1 MKHVALR
8 VYHYIFISQVGG
20 PFYPV
25 FTGRRD
31 SNQSYYHEVIADIP
45 KPDGNITETLRLFGL
60 KGFVEK
66 ETVSLLGI
74 YLHFLYPYPLSLSLN
89 IVPAK

>member
-1 MKHVALR
+1 MLVSQCT
-8 VYHYIFISQVGG
+8 IFYFESQVGG

-31 SNQSYYHEVIADIP
+31 SIQSYYNEAIAEIP
-45 KPDGNITETLRLFGL
+45 KPDGNITETLHLFSL
-60 KGFVEK
+60 KGFDEK

-74 YLHFLYPYPLSLSLN
+74 
-89 IVPAK
+89 